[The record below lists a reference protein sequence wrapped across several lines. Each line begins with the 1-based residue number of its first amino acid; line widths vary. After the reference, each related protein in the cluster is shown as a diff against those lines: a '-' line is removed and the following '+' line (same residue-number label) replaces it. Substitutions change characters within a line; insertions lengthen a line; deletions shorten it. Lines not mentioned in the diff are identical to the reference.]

1 VTWVS
6 GIMPRHGLFLV
17 TSLLGTV
24 GQVHGEVEER
34 CRDTVDDQSI
44 QVHAK
49 IH

>member
-1 VTWVS
+1 MVEW
-6 GIMPRHGLFLV
+6 HGDWHEKGLV
-17 TSLLGTV
+17 MCGLGTV
-24 GQVHGEVEER
+24 KQGHGEVEER